1 MLTGFDNMD
10 VLGDLIKSHLS
21 RMVVREAKRASVI
34 AGENRRQRKYLCSQD
49 IWMKKRR
56 QVGK

>member
-21 RMVVREAKRASVI
+21 RMVVREARRASVI

-49 IWMKKRR
+49 I
-56 QVGK
+56 